1 MARASRAVVSA
12 VLLFAVAAYLFRSGV
27 LEIPAGLKA
36 AHILVAAVFLFAN
49 AILAGWRLSVL
60 ARFEGYALALG
71 RALKANAAGV
81 ALSQVMIGFLG
92 QAVGRAAILRRAG
105 IPADVTI
112 AIGVFERLTAAAALA
127 SVAIVAAL
135 YLFGRISFGQ
145 GAETEYLLWAG
156 FGLLASTALAIVLVY
171 RDLLTSLVHRL
182 NLRKV
187 GRDFLAVAGISLTVH
202 GAMLGVYLA
211 LASAFTEE
219 VLPVDLLA
227 ACLVVMF
234 TASLPISFGGWGVRE
249 LSAAAVLPFAGLT
262 VTQGVLIAL
271 LVGVGGLV
279 VQLPI
284 WFAVSGR
291 DHTAPVSA
299 QVSANRNST
308 AEQTGQTYLS
318 WLALL
323 MPVLASIAIFFNLH
337 LPTAD
342 GDLNIN
348 LADPL
353 AIIGGMLAAA
363 YWLERGV
370 LPSWRAPALNMFT
383 VLTLAVL
390 CLAGVIGLLDFGF
403 STWAFRNRLGGWL
416 LLLAYAGTGA
426 LMVLNL
432 GDGGRRLVLKGLVM
446 GLAAIAV
453 LGIGKL
459 VYSLLGLTIFGDV
472 RAVSLQGYSQNPN
485 AFAFLLLAGIC
496 AAIAFLRVR
505 ESLAEQRVLVLVAAV
520 LGAAL
525 VLTGSRA
532 GWGTLALICVIA
544 LLIDRR
550 LIKPMAKAIATG
562 AALVLLIVYL
572 PYIDFAA
579 IKTDLA
585 AKTDLAISVFELGS
599 TTSGNTVSDIERW
612 KTVSG
617 GIRLWQEN
625 PVLGAGLG
633 AYFEESKR
641 EGTPLVIHNALIWL
655 LAETGLLGF
664 LVFFAAGGTI
674 IWASMCRLRDPTDVG
689 ATTIFLF
696 LLAFASMSMVHELLY
711 QRVLWFVLGI
721 CLASAPIPRN
731 NALPEKG
738 P

>member
-1 MARASRAVVSA
+1 MA
-12 VLLFAVAAYLFRSGV
+12 LLFAVAAYLFYSGV
-27 LEIPAGLKA
+27 LEIPVGLKS

-112 AIGVFERLTAAAALA
+112 TIGVFERLTAAAALSSIA
-127 SVAIVAAL
+127 VVAAL

-145 GAETEYLLWAG
+145 GAETAYLLWAG
-156 FGLLASTALAIVLVY
+156 VGLLVSTLLAMGFVY
-171 RDLLTSLVHRL
+171 RDLLTSLIQQL

-187 GRDFLAVAGISLTVH
+187 GRDFLAIAGISLIVH
-202 GAMLGVYLA
+202 GAMLGAYLA

-219 VLPVDLLA
+219 ALPIDLLA

-262 VTQGVLIAL
+262 VTQGVVVAL

-291 DHTAPVSA
+291 DHTALVSA
-299 QVSANRNST
+299 QVSENRNGT

-323 MPVLASIAIFFNLH
+323 MPVLASIAILFNLH

-353 AIIGGMLAAA
+353 VIVGGMLAAA

-370 LPSWRAPALNMFT
+370 LPSWRVPALNRLT
-383 VLTLAVL
+383 VLAMAVL
-390 CLAGVIGLLDFGF
+390 CLAAVIGLLDFGF

-416 LLLAYAGTGA
+416 LLLAYAATGA

-432 GDGGRRLVLKGLVM
+432 GEGGRRLVLKGLVM
-446 GLAAIAV
+446 GLAAIAA
-453 LGIGKL
+453 LGVGQL
-459 VYSLLGLTIFGDV
+459 AYSLLGLTFLG
-472 RAVSLQGYSQNPN
+472 AVKARSLQRYSQNAN
-485 AFAFLLLAGIC
+485 AFAFLLLAGLC

-505 ESLAEQRVLVLVAAV
+505 ESRAEQHVLVLVAAI
-520 LGAAL
+520 LGTAL
-525 VLTGSRA
+525 LLTGSRA

-550 LIKPMAKAIATG
+550 LIKPIAKAIATG

-572 PYIDFAA
+572 PYSDFAA
-579 IKTDLA
+579 GKTERP
-585 AKTDLAISVFELGS
+585 ISVFELG
-599 TTSGNTVSDIERW
+599 TNVAGDTISDTQRW
-612 KTVSG
+612 QSVNG
-617 GIRLWQEN
+617 GLRLWQEH
-625 PVLGAGLG
+625 PVFGAGLG
-633 AYFEESKR
+633 AYFEETKR
-641 EGTPLVIHNALIWL
+641 AGTPLVIHNTLIWL
-655 LAETGLLGF
+655 LAETGLLGV
-664 LVFFAAGGTI
+664 LVFFSAGAVI
-674 IWASMCRLRDPTDVG
+674 FWASMRRLHDPTDEG

-711 QRVLWFVLGI
+711 QRILWFVLGI
-721 CLASAPIPRN
+721 CLASAPIQRL
-731 NALPEKG
+731 NALSEKG